1 MLQKSLAKRRL
12 KKLPLNEK
20 SRRKKFK
27 LSDAREAL
35 ARQQPMP
42 VRVIVDNSRVLR
54 RPWYNEYHPTALWIR
69 TLSYYCQ
76 CCGGLLGEEI
86 TKIKHVNYCPDCGQK
101 QWWR

>member
-1 MLQKSLAKRRL
+1 MLQKSLVKSRL

-20 SRRKKFK
+20 SRLKKFNC
-27 LSDAREAL
+27 AAL
-35 ARQQPMP
+35 AKQAPMP
-42 VRVIVDNSRVLR
+42 VRVVVNNSRVLR
-54 RPWYNEYHPTALWIR
+54 RPWYHEYHPTAWWTR

-76 CCGGLLGEEI
+76 RCGGLLGEEV